1 MQPDEATDE
10 ERQEELPQDN
20 QQTPF
25 QPAAPS
31 RDDTM
36 PADEAGQTGQSDA
49 AKTDDTHPDTD
60 TDIDSQELY
69 DAGVDSA
76 AGMEEPN
83 AGNAVVDYTPPVS
96 DEEADKADSPS

>member
-1 MQPDEATDE
+1 MLPDDPVDE
-10 ERQEELPQDN
+10 DRQEELPEDGD
-20 QQTPF
+20 TPF
-25 QPAAPS
+25 RPAGPS
-31 RDDTM
+31 RDDSM

-60 TDIDSQELY
+60 TGVDVQELY

-83 AGNAVVDYTPPVS
+83 SGNAVVSYDPNE
-96 DEEADKADSPS
+96 DNLDKTDSPS